1 MPLDTPRILRCFPN
15 VTLVVVAVLSGLGIA
30 SSCASSPRNPATPA
44 PLIEGDDEPAD
55 AAQTLH
61 THEDQ
66 PEVSQEDSES
76 PESVEELRPA
86 DPLPNP
92 DQDSAELLAAD
103 NRALL
108 QEMKALY
115 RRLHI
120 ELSPERRSELIVEL
134 LRDPRTS
141 HQLLGFELADRDLS
155 ASVSLSDAV
164 GQAVRELLQ
173 SESPQIRAQSARL
186 ITRISPPDAML
197 ALTNTLRLE
206 ESPIAAEPML
216 LGIARWPNAEAK
228 QSVLHWIGRQ
238 DAPLFACFSAAWSME
253 REGIWDPE
261 TDYPKILS
269 RLRDAEPA
277 SIREAGMKLM
287 AKLGSADD
295 LRRLIG
301 FMLSEDTSTVN
312 WAATALVET
321 PRAVEEL
328 VAAATKNATL
338 YQAAAESLIQHR
350 ATPEG
355 LRRLS
360 EIPQPDPQLHRDM
373 LLRMGRQIDRDQL
386 GEAVRLAELPPEMTM
401 TILSRLVNSEEPHT
415 ARTVRGVLHLAELQ
429 LQAGRPNRVIE
440 ALLSLEGAPVDPAD
454 QARLIRIR
462 SQALLLLARFDDE
475 LLRPIAPDTWILA
488 IEQAT
493 DHELKARIANE
504 LHTRAGDSLDEAQ
517 RAKIQHLLV
526 EEEAAEPT
534 KDDGVADE

>member
-1 MPLDTPRILRCFPN
+1 MD
-15 VTLVVVAVLSGLGIA
+15 VAD
-30 SSCASSPRNPATPA
+30 ATPTQHT
-44 PLIEGDDEPAD
+44 PEDEPD
-55 AAQTLH
+55 
-61 THEDQ
+61 TH
-66 PEVSQEDSES
+66 QEESAS
-76 PESVEELRPA
+76 PESVEELPPA
-86 DPLPNP
+86 EPVHDSG
-92 DQDSAELLAAD
+92 QDTDHLLAAQ

-108 QEMKALY
+108 QETKALY

-186 ITRISPPDAML
+186 ITRISPPDAMV

-206 ESPIAAEPML
+206 QTPIAAEPML

-238 DAPLFACFSAAWSME
+238 DAPLYACFSAAWSME
-253 REGIWDPE
+253 REGVWVSESDH
-261 TDYPKILS
+261 PKILS

-328 VAAATKNATL
+328 VAAATKNETL

-360 EIPQPDPQLHRDM
+360 EIPQSDPQVRRDM

-386 GEAVRLAELPPEMTM
+386 GEAVRLADLPPEMTM
-401 TILSRLVNSEEPHT
+401 TILSRLVNSDEPHT

-429 LQAGRPNRVIE
+429 LHSGRPNRVIE
-440 ALLSLEGAPVDPAD
+440 ALLSLEGAPIDPAD
-454 QARLIRIR
+454 QARLTSLR

-475 LLRPIAPDTWILA
+475 LLLPIAPDTWIQA
-488 IEQAT
+488 IEQAS
-493 DHELKARIANE
+493 DHELKTRIANE
-504 LHTRAGDSLDEAQ
+504 LHTRAGDALDDSQ
-517 RAKIQHLLV
+517 RAKIQPLLV
-526 EEEAAEPT
+526 EEEPDLTDA
-534 KDDGVADE
+534 DGVTDE

>member
-1 MPLDTPRILRCFPN
+1 MSLDTPPKLRCFPS
-15 VTLVVVAVLSGLGIA
+15 VTLVAVAMLSGLGIA
-30 SSCASSPRNPATPA
+30 SSCASSPKNPAQIP
-44 PLIEGDDEPAD
+44 PLIEGGTNAAEVAPTHRIPDDDHESSREESASSEPG
-55 AAQTLH
+55 
-61 THEDQ
+61 EGMS
-66 PEVSQEDSES
+66 PSEPVSD
-76 PESVEELRPA
+76 PA
-86 DPLPNP
+86 P
-92 DQDSAELLAAD
+92 DSAQVLASQ

-186 ITRISPPDAML
+186 ITRISPPDAMV

-206 ESPIAAEPML
+206 ETPIAAEPML
-216 LGIARWPNAEAK
+216 LGIARWPNPEAK
-228 QSVLHWIGRQ
+228 ESVLHWIGRQ
-238 DAPLFACFSAAWSME
+238 DAPLYACFSAAWSME
-253 REGIWDPE
+253 REGVWDAE
-261 TDYPKILS
+261 TDYPEILK

-287 AKLGSADD
+287 AKLGSSDD

-328 VAAATKNATL
+328 VAAATKNETL

-350 ATPEG
+350 STPEG

-360 EIPQPDPQLHRDM
+360 EIPQSDPQLRRDM

-429 LQAGRPNRVIE
+429 LKSGRPNRVIE
-440 ALLSLEGAPVDPAD
+440 ALLSLEGAPIDPSD
-454 QARLIRIR
+454 QTRLINLR

-475 LLRPIAPDTWILA
+475 LLQPISPDTWVQA
-488 IEQAT
+488 IGQAT

-504 LHTRAGDSLDEAQ
+504 LNARAGDALNESQ

-526 EEEAAEPT
+526 VDDETEPKDGDRVTEE
-534 KDDGVADE
+534 